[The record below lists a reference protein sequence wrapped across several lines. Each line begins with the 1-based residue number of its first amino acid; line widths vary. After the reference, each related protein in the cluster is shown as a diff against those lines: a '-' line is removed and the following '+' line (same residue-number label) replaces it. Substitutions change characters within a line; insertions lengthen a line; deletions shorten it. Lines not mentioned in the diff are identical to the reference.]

1 MPKILQ
7 VVLPEESLA
16 DTALLFASFA
26 DPARLRI
33 LNLIGHAGEIC
44 NCHIETITGYLPSKI
59 SRHLAILRQA
69 GFVRERR
76 AGIFVHYSLAPRD
89 DRIGAALLKL
99 IDELPRAEELLQSD
113 LEALRAHLANRC

>member
-89 DRIGAALLKL
+89 DRIGTALLKL
-99 IDELPRAEELLQSD
+99 IDELPRVEELLQSD
-113 LEALRAHLANRC
+113 LEDLHAHLAKRC

>member
-1 MPKILQ
+1 MPKILE
-7 VVLPEESLA
+7 VVLPKESLT
-16 DTALLFASFA
+16 DTTLLFASFA

-69 GFVRERR
+69 GFIRERR
-76 AGIFVHYSLAPRD
+76 AGTFIHYSLAPRD

-113 LEALRAHLANRC
+113 LEAQRPHLAKRC